1 MIKDQVIQMETELVK
16 IFSMDYNEKEETLE
30 VEVPIPLAKKETIDV
45 EVYADWFVIRAM
57 RTDKEDANYLGTF
70 NLCCPVDGENVKGTF
85 EDGLLKLSF
94 PLDDG
99 TMRPKQVT
107 IT

>member
-1 MIKDQVIQMETELVK
+1 MVKNQVMQMETEVVK

-45 EVYADWFVIRAM
+45 EVYDDWFSLRAM
-57 RTDKEDANYLGTF
+57 RTDKEEADYLGTF
-70 NLCCPVDGENVKGTF
+70 NLCCPVDGEKVKGTF

-94 PLDDG
+94 PLDDDVN
-99 TMRPKQVT
+99 RPKQVT
-107 IT
+107 IN

>member
-1 MIKDQVIQMETELVK
+1 MIKNQVMQMETEVVK

-30 VEVPIPLAKKETIDV
+30 VEVPIPLARKETIDV
-45 EVYADWFVIRAM
+45 EVYDDWFVLRAM
-57 RTDKEDANYLGTF
+57 RTDKEDADYLGTF
-70 NLCCPVDGENVKGTF
+70 NLCCPVDGEKVKGTF

-94 PLDDG
+94 PLDYDA
-99 TMRPKQVT
+99 MRPKQVT